1 MSDPR
6 RPGDAD
12 DRDSRPAGQHP
23 RSRAF
28 DEQNVPFA
36 IPAREHDEQ
45 HLRLRLGRADL
56 DARWSELEQ
65 AWREAELRLGSG
77 EESDRAWRCV
87 AEAVRQAL
95 GELQLAIDTLR
106 RWP

>member
-1 MSDPR
+1 MGGR
-6 RPGDAD
+6 TRHPGDEDESAP
-12 DRDSRPAGQHP
+12 SAH
-23 RSRAF
+23 RSRVF
-28 DEQNVPFA
+28 DENEVPFA
-36 IPAREHDEQ
+36 IPAGEHDEQ

-56 DARWSELEQ
+56 ESRWEQLEQ

-87 AEAVRQAL
+87 AEAGRQAL